1 MFKYSFLQKDRKQE
15 SHLDWQSDEVINLSV
30 KPLNYLSYK
39 KNITNLIVNRKFLL
53 FVFIKNK
60 IINLSISF
68 Y

>member
-1 MFKYSFLQKDRKQE
+1 MIGRKQE